1 MSWRV
6 PRGDVFAAD
15 GSAFGV
21 PRHGEVAI
29 DGLPTGGP
37 HAKHRIAGDRFAG
50 CSGKPPAVQTLGV
63 VLIGAQEAPPL
74 AIVDFHPSVV
84 APLVVPIGHARGPS
98 WHADTAAGIDQQN
111 GQASAGG
118 HALFDGFAGALVGG
132 AAFGVVVHVDQIEE
146 LAIQGLR
153 GFGGGGAVGHQWR
166 AALEQ
171 IGPPRFT
178 AFIEDGVRQDIIE
191 EALLGNLFGPP
202 KGGSSLHREI
212 KIFDEQF
219 GG

>member
-1 MSWRV
+1 MKTSLA
-6 PRGDVFAAD
+6 DLAAYQQ
-15 GSAFGV
+15 A
-21 PRHGEVAI
+21 
-29 DGLPTGGP
+29 
-37 HAKHRIAGDRFAG
+37 
-50 CSGKPPAVQTLGV
+50 
-63 VLIGAQEAPPL
+63 
-74 AIVDFHPSVV
+74 
-84 APLVVPIGHARGPS
+84 ARTQRNAS
-98 WHADTAAGIDQQN
+98 DQLK
-111 GQASAGG
+111 AGG
-118 HALFDGFAGALVGG
+118 VE
-132 AAFGVVVHVDQIEE
+132 AAAKAFEAMFIKMLLDAMPESE
-146 LAIQGLR
+146 DSAISG

-219 GG
+219 GGQFLVVAWRMFL